1 MIAAPVLDW
10 SAPWFAP
17 WRHPGEAALADVAQ
31 GAAVFAALNAR
42 ADAPRFVA
50 ADALPAD
57 TAYESFVR
65 RTATVPTRDNL
76 HDFLNGIVW
85 CLHPRTKRLLNQWQA
100 EAIARDGVQGR
111 RGPLRDAITLFD
123 ENGAVFSA
131 PDLLQAALKARDWH
145 GLFITHRALWPQ
157 ARLWLFGHALVEKLV
172 APRKDIT
179 AHVLCAPPG
188 LADVSQV
195 DAWLATTLDAR
206 VLSAKPFL
214 PLPVMG
220 VPGWCAASEDPG
232 FYADQTVFRPARR

>member
-1 MIAAPVLDW
+1 MIPATHLDW

-17 WRHPGEAALADVAQ
+17 WRRPGEAAAADVAQ
-31 GAAVFAALNAR
+31 GAAVFTALNAH
-42 ADAPRFVA
+42 AAAARFVA
-50 ADALPAD
+50 ANALPGN
-57 TAYESFVR
+57 TPYESFVR
-65 RTATVPTRDNL
+65 STATVPTRDNL
-76 HDFLNGIVW
+76 HDFFNGIVW
-85 CLHPRTKRLLNQWQA
+85 CVYPRTKSLLNQWQA

-131 PDLLQAALKARDWH
+131 PDVLQAALKARDWH
-145 GLFITHRALWPQ
+145 GLFVTHRAVWPR
-157 ARLWLFGHALVEKLV
+157 ARVWLFGHALVEKLV

-188 LADVSQV
+188 LEDVRQA
-195 DAWLATTLDAR
+195 DAWLARTLD
-206 VLSAKPFL
+206 VQMMSAKPFA

-220 VPGWCAASEDPG
+220 IPGWCAASENPG